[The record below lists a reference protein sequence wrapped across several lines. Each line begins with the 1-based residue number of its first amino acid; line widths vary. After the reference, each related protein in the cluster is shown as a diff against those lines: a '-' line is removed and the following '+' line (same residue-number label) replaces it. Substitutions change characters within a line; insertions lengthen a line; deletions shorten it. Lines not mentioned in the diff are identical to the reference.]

1 MKFSSN
7 AELARHLI
15 QKIMLD
21 GEVHSKTDITDY
33 VITQSKKYELK
44 VPMTNYIIY
53 GVMNKMFYSDPSP
66 YTIVKR
72 GHYKLDDAQLNKATS
87 YQKAHKILENAREQV
102 RSCFVVTLTDS
113 DLDVDALKSVIQRA
127 KTMDKLL
134 EHAMKEAEKGQQ
146 EIGEQETKE
155 TEQQE
160 LEGGMQM
167 KL

>member
-33 VITQSKKYELK
+33 VISESKKYELK

-87 YQKAHKILENAREQV
+87 YQKAHKILENEREQV

-113 DLDVDALKSVIQRA
+113 DLDVDA
-127 KTMDKLL
+127 
-134 EHAMKEAEKGQQ
+134 
-146 EIGEQETKE
+146 
-155 TEQQE
+155 
-160 LEGGMQM
+160 
-167 KL
+167 

>member
-21 GEVHSKTDITDY
+21 GEVHSKTD
-33 VITQSKKYELK
+33 
-44 VPMTNYIIY
+44 MTNYIIY

-87 YQKAHKILENAREQV
+87 YQKAHKILENEREQV

-127 KTMDKLL
+127 KAMDKLI

>member
-1 MKFSSN
+1 M
-7 AELARHLI
+7 
-15 QKIMLD
+15 
-21 GEVHSKTDITDY
+21 
-33 VITQSKKYELK
+33 
-44 VPMTNYIIY
+44 
-53 GVMNKMFYSDPSP
+53 
-66 YTIVKR
+66 
-72 GHYKLDDAQLNKATS
+72 
-87 YQKAHKILENAREQV
+87 
-102 RSCFVVTLTDS
+102 
-113 DLDVDALKSVIQRA
+113 KSVIQRA

>member
-1 MKFSSN
+1 MGS
-7 AELARHLI
+7 EMCIR
-15 QKIMLD
+15 D
-21 GEVHSKTDITDY
+21 R
-33 VITQSKKYELK
+33 
-44 VPMTNYIIY
+44 
-53 GVMNKMFYSDPSP
+53 P